1 MGLLS
6 RTSTYNRDERGITY
20 GARAPNGDGGPIVV
34 VGVTP
39 HQGDGS
45 AVHRAKRDR
54 WSVISRHAVRGM
66 RNAKVALMT
75 NRHRAVMTTG
85 ELLDTESGHE
95 QF

>member
-1 MGLLS
+1 MPNP
-6 RTSTYNRDERGITY
+6 RERYGI
-20 GARAPNGDGGPIVV
+20 GVAVVV

-54 WSVISRHAVRGM
+54 WSESSSHAVRVM
-66 RNAKVALMT
+66 RSAKLALMI
-75 NRHRAVMTTG
+75 NRYRAVMTTG